1 MPSFLPRSLM
11 AAAALAAALAL
22 GACRESG
29 ADKPFEISGRLF
41 EFNYR
46 LGIATYVVTLNP
58 LRPMGEGQVA
68 EVDFENPAGGPPLLV
83 TQKIWP
89 KMRHITLTS
98 PPLSCVVKDKPY
110 AVAIRIKDKDGT
122 VLQTLETTLASTQ
135 DQTDLPDAPLV
146 LGSRY
151 VLNPALAGHPD
162 GRLPNAPKP
171 VCPKRG

>member
-1 MPSFLPRSLM
+1 MPSLLSRGV
-11 AAAALAAALAL
+11 AAAMVVIAALAL
-22 GACRESG
+22 GACRDSG
-29 ADKPFEISGRLF
+29 ADKLFEISGRLF

-46 LGIATYVVTLNP
+46 LGVATYVVTLNP

-68 EVDFENPAGGPPLLV
+68 EVDFENPAGGAPLLV

-98 PPLSCVVKDKPY
+98 PPLTCVVKDRPY
-110 AVAIRIKDKDGT
+110 AVAIRIKDKDGAL
-122 VLQTLETTLASTQ
+122 LQKLDTTLISTQ

-146 LGSRY
+146 TGSRY
-151 VLNPALAGHPD
+151 ELNPALAGHPD

-171 VCPKRG
+171 TCPKAG